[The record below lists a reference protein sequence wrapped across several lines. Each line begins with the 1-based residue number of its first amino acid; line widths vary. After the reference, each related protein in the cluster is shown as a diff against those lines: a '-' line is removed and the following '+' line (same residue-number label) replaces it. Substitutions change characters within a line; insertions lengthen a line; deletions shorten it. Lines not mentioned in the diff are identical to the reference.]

1 MFANA
6 MAQVVQSLVQVGGTT
21 CSISS
26 GAKLALKATRTRA
39 VEASAFLTV
48 ALRARRE
55 AVGGYVPELWHL
67 VDG

>member
-21 CSISS
+21 CSIST

-48 ALRARRE
+48 ALILLCYKVDSALKNS
-55 AVGGYVPELWHL
+55 GIFVPL
-67 VDG
+67 